1 MINASSPSSFE
12 GLLSQALEMP
22 EPAQT
27 FSQSL
32 QRQLEHEAA
41 RIKFKTK
48 ATTPK
53 RLIRRLA
60 IPAVVAVLLF
70 FILSLPPGAFDRV
83 NLWLAHIPGIGLVN
97 GASEDLILQ
106 FSANQSKQ
114 EVTFT
119 ITDALAT
126 SERTQLFYEIN
137 GLETGTTEHVLNI
150 QTCKEQPWL
159 LLEDG
164 TRLSQKW
171 FGGSLISENV
181 SHGQW
186 GFQPLP
192 AGNYRFTLVVPCIP
206 GTLLGFAPE
215 NWQIPV
221 ELTPIGSEYNTPT
234 STAFAI
240 DPTGQPINQATQ
252 KPTIEPTKSYEDIA
266 AFLKVETVIATGD
279 GYYLI
284 GDLAEAETGQG
295 PLALPYEGLVKVN
308 DAKGNSVPYRPYQG
322 YYYEILEDISHFK
335 NPWVYGF
342 SAEGVYFPLQL
353 SWSALQLM
361 NNTGEGMIEI
371 SIDPGNLP
379 ADGGVNTLD
388 STYEL
393 GGYVLEL
400 NQIINRGNGTYGVF
414 FGVPAGVVRFDVA
427 AVSGIEQISFPQ
439 FLIEQQQP
447 QVYFDITI
455 EGPPATPIS
464 ISLSHLY
471 TVTAKIPI
479 EGAWQPYAQGYNLA
493 EVEVVDADLKEEYFE
508 VSGKVLP
515 LWEDTLSLAINNI
528 HAINRNNSTIFL
540 EAPSGFSS
548 EADEVDG
555 SVGWI
560 VLLPT
565 RELEFP
571 IELIFEVTLITVD
584 NRTINAII
592 KLPWIPDGI
601 SPLIPWQEQISP

>member
-12 GLLSQALEMP
+12 DLLSQALEMP

-27 FSQSL
+27 FSLSL
-32 QRQLEHEAA
+32 QRKLELEAA
-41 RIKFKTK
+41 RIKFEAK
-48 ATTPK
+48 AATPK
-53 RLIRRLA
+53 RSIWRFA

-70 FILSLPPGAFDRV
+70 FIFSLPTGAFDRV

-97 GASEDLILQ
+97 GASEDLISQ

-126 SERTQLFYEIN
+126 SERTQLFYEIS
-137 GLETGTTEHVLNI
+137 GLETGTAEHVLNI

-181 SHGQW
+181 SQGQW
-186 GFQPLP
+186 DFQPLP
-192 AGNYRFTLVVPCIP
+192 ADSYRFTLVVPCIP
-206 GTLLGFAPE
+206 GTLLGFAPD
-215 NWQIPV
+215 NWQIPI
-221 ELTPIGSEYNTPT
+221 ELTPIGSEYNAPT
-234 STAFAI
+234 STAPAI
-240 DPTGQPINQATQ
+240 DPIGQPIHEATQ
-252 KPTIEPTKSYEDIA
+252 KPTIEPTKSYEEIS

-279 GYYLI
+279 GYILI
-284 GDLAEAETGQG
+284 GNLAEAETEQG
-295 PLALPYEGLVKVN
+295 PLALPYEGLVKVS
-308 DAKGNSVPYRPYQG
+308 DAKGNSVPYRLYQG
-322 YYYEILEDISHFK
+322 YYDEIQAEISHFK
-335 NPWVYGF
+335 NPWIYGF
-342 SAEGVYFPLQL
+342 AAEGVYFPLHL
-353 SWSALQLM
+353 SWSAQQLM
-361 NNTGEGMIEI
+361 NNTGEEKIEI

-379 ADGGVNTLD
+379 ADGGVTTLD
-388 STYEL
+388 FTYEL

-400 NQIINRGNGTYGVF
+400 NQIVNSGNGTYRVF
-414 FGVPAGVVRFDVA
+414 FGVPAGIVRFDVA
-427 AVSGIEQISFPQ
+427 AVSGIEQVGFPQ

-447 QVYFDITI
+447 QIYFDITI
-455 EGPPATPIS
+455 ESPSPAPVS

-471 TVTAKIPI
+471 TVSAKIPI

-493 EVEVVDADLKEEYFE
+493 EASVADADLKEDYFE

-515 LWEDTLSLAINNI
+515 LWEDTLSLVINNI
-528 HAINRNNSTIFL
+528 SAINRNNSIIVL
-540 EAPSGFSS
+540 ETPSGLSS
-548 EADEVDG
+548 EADGVDG
-555 SVGWI
+555 SVGWT

-565 RELEFP
+565 HELEFP
-571 IELIFEVTLITVD
+571 IELIFEITLITVD

-592 KLPWIPDGI
+592 RLPWIPDGI

>member
-1 MINASSPSSFE
+1 MINASSPSSFDS
-12 GLLSQALEMP
+12 LLSQALEMP

-27 FSQSL
+27 FSLNL
-32 QRQLEHEAA
+32 QRKLELEAA
-41 RIKFKTK
+41 RIKSEAK
-48 ATTPK
+48 AKPPK
-53 RLIRRLA
+53 RSIWRFA
-60 IPAVVAVLLF
+60 IPAIAAVLLF
-70 FILSLPPGAFDRV
+70 FIFSLPTGTLDRV
-83 NLWLAHIPGIGLVN
+83 NLWLAHFPGIGLVN
-97 GASEDLILQ
+97 GASEDLILH

-126 SERTQLFYEIN
+126 SERTQLFYEFS
-137 GLETGTTEHVLNI
+137 GLETGAGEHVLNI

-181 SHGQW
+181 SRGQW
-186 GFQPLP
+186 NFQPLP
-192 AGNYRFTLVVPCIP
+192 AGNDHFTLVVPCIP

-215 NWQIPV
+215 NWQIPI
-221 ELTPIGSEYNTPT
+221 ELIPIGSENNEPT
-234 STAFAI
+234 STALSI
-240 DPTGQPINQATQ
+240 DPTEQPIHEATL
-252 KPTIEPTKSYEDIA
+252 EPTKSDEEVP

-284 GDLAEAETGQG
+284 GDLAKAETELG

-308 DAKGNSVPYRPYQG
+308 DALGNPVPYRPYQG
-322 YYYEILEDISHFK
+322 YYDEILAESSHFK
-335 NPWVYGF
+335 NPWIYGF
-342 SAEGVYFPLQL
+342 ATEGVYFPLQL
-353 SWSALQLM
+353 SRSALQLM
-361 NNTGEGMIEI
+361 NNTGEEKIEI

-379 ADGGVNTLD
+379 AEGEVNTLD
-388 STYEL
+388 LTYKL
-393 GGYVLEL
+393 GSYVLEL

-414 FGVPAGVVRFDVA
+414 FDVPAGIVRFDVA
-427 AVSGIEQISFPQ
+427 AVSGIEQVGFPQ

-447 QVYFDITI
+447 QICFDITI
-455 EGPPATPIS
+455 EGAAPAPIS

-471 TVTAKIPI
+471 TVSTKIPI

-493 EVEVVDADLKEEYFE
+493 EVEVADADLKEEYFE
-508 VSGKVLP
+508 VRGKVLP

-528 HAINRNNSTIFL
+528 YAINRDNSTIVL
-540 EAPSGFSS
+540 ETPSGLSS

-555 SVGWI
+555 GVGWT

-584 NRTINAII
+584 NRSINAVIRQ
-592 KLPWIPDGI
+592 PWIPDGI